1 MKDSCV
7 HIYCGDGKGKTT
19 AAMGLCIRAAGSGKK
34 VVIYQFLKNNT
45 TSEIDSLNRIPNITR
60 IEGKDK
66 MKFTFNMTEEE
77 KCELKDYY
85 TEKFKE
91 VIDFAKKNNADL
103 LFFDEIIY
111 AILNNIFD
119 EKYLIEF
126 LNTKPNSLEVVL
138 TGRNPSEELIGIA
151 DYVSEIKKIKHPFEK
166 GIPSRKGIES

>member
-66 MKFTFNMTEEE
+66 MKFTFTMTEEE
-77 KCELKDYY
+77 KEELKNYY
-85 TEKFKE
+85 NEKFKE
-91 VIDFAKKNNADL
+91 IVDFVQKTNAEL
-103 LFFDEIIY
+103 LFLDEIIY
-111 AILNNIFD
+111 AILNNVF
-119 EKYLIEF
+119 EEENLIEF
-126 LNTKPNSLEVVL
+126 LNKKPKTLEVVL
-138 TGRNPSEELIGIA
+138 TGRNPSEELIELA

-166 GIPSRKGIES
+166 GIPSRKGIEN